1 MMTARLVKLSSIP
14 VLLGAACLL
23 ATGCSKPEAPVKVAQ
38 PVQTILLQDVQ
49 ESPFRRFPGEVM
61 SARVGRLSFDVP
73 GRLIEFPLHDGQVVK
88 KGDLIGQ
95 LDPADFIARRDS
107 AQATFNAARE
117 QYDRNRTLRQRGVIA
132 PAELDQRR
140 RDFEVAEANL
150 RTAQRALED
159 TRLVAP
165 FDGRIAQRIARNSQN
180 VQARELVAIL
190 EKVSTLEIEI
200 SLPER
205 DMARAGRGI
214 TVDEARN
221 LIEAKAEFGPL
232 PGEQFDLTL
241 ESFATSANA
250 ASRTFLLTFS
260 LTPPEGKNILPG
272 MTCTV
277 LLRQRQQGE
286 IVNPEPHLYQVPV
299 QTILTE
305 ENRTWVWQLDPKTL
319 SVTRIPVEII
329 GMTGQSANIRAE
341 KLNAGDELVS
351 SGVRFLSEG
360 TTVRRMEV
368 RNP

>member
-1 MMTARLVKLSSIP
+1 MTVRLVKLSP
-14 VLLGAACLL
+14 LHTLLGTACLV
-23 ATGCSKPEAPVKVAQ
+23 AIGCSKPEAPKPVAQ
-38 PVQTILLQDVQ
+38 PVQTIVLQNVQ
-49 ESPFRRFPGEVM
+49 ETPFRRFPGEVM
-61 SARVGRLSFDVP
+61 AARTGRLSFDVP
-73 GRLIEFPLHDGQVVK
+73 GRLIEFPLHDGQVVQQ
-88 KGDLIGQ
+88 GDLIGQ
-95 LDPADFIARRDS
+95 LDPADYIARRDS
-107 AQATFNAARE
+107 AQATFNAARD
-117 QYDRNRTLRQRGVIA
+117 QYERNRTLRQRGVIA

-165 FDGRIAQRIARNSQN
+165 FNGRIAQRIARNSQN
-180 VQARELVAIL
+180 VQAREIVAIL

-214 TVDEARN
+214 TVDDAREF
-221 LIEAKAEFGPL
+221 IEAKAEFGPL
-232 PGEQFDLTL
+232 PGELFDLTL
-241 ESFATSANA
+241 EAFATSANA
-250 ASRTFLLTFS
+250 ASRTFTLTFS

-277 LLRQRQQGE
+277 LLRVRQQDE
-286 IVNPEPHLYQVPV
+286 IAHPEPHLYQVPV

-305 ENRTWVWQLDPKTL
+305 ENNTWVWRLDPQTL
-319 SVTRIPVEII
+319 SVARIPVEIM
-329 GMTGQSANIRAE
+329 GMAGQAANIRAE
-341 KLNAGDELVS
+341 KLNAGDEIVS

-360 TTVRRMEV
+360 NTVRRMEV

>member
-1 MMTARLVKLSSIP
+1 MTARLVKLSSIP

-23 ATGCSKPEAPVKVAQ
+23 ATGCSKPESPVKVAQ

-95 LDPADFIARRDS
+95 LDPADFMARRDS

-286 IVNPEPHLYQVPV
+286 IANPEPHIYQVPV

-305 ENRTWVWQLDPKTL
+305 ENRTWVWRLDPQTL
-319 SVTRIPVEII
+319 SVTRIPVEIV

-341 KLNAGDELVS
+341 KLNAGAELVS